1 MAGLIFN
8 ACLNYHAVVVLAFS
22 IFMLLSESP
31 SLANAASIQY
41 NVVSLGAKPDGKM
54 DSSKAFQSAWASAC
68 GSTRAATIY
77 VPQGRFL
84 VRSASFNGPCKN
96 SAITVRIDGTLVAP
110 SDYKVNGN
118 AGNWIVLRH
127 VTGVSVIG
135 GTLDG
140 QGTGLWACKLSGKSC
155 PSGATNLLIS
165 NSRNI
170 LVSGLSSLNSQMF
183 HIVINGCQNVKMQ
196 GVKVSAS
203 GTSPNTDGI
212 HVGASTGVTILNSKI
227 GTGDDCVS
235 IGPGSNNLRIENIAC
250 GPGHGISIGSLGKD
264 QQEDGVQNV
273 TVKTVTF
280 TGTQNGVRIKSWARQ
295 SNSFAKNILFQH
307 AIMNNVQNPIIIDQ
321 NYCPDSGCPNQASG
335 VRVSDVTYQDIHGT
349 SATTVA
355 VKFDCSSKYPCT
367 GIRMQDVKLT
377 YRNQVATASCAH
389 AAGTASGLE
398 QPSSCL

>member
-1 MAGLIFN
+1 MAGLFFN
-8 ACLNYHAVVVLAFS
+8 ACHAVVVLALS
-22 IFMLLSESP
+22 IFMLLSGSP
-31 SLANAASIQY
+31 SPATAASVQY
-41 NVVSLGAKPDGKM
+41 NVVSLGAKADGKT

-68 GSTRAATIY
+68 GSTRAATVYI
-77 VPQGRFL
+77 PQGRFL
-84 VRSASFNGPCKN
+84 VRSASFDGPCKN

-110 SDYKVNGN
+110 SDYNVNGN
-118 AGNWIVLRH
+118 SGYWIVLRH

-155 PSGATNLLIS
+155 PSGATNLEIS
-165 NSRNI
+165 NSQNI

-183 HIVINGCQNVKMQ
+183 HVVINGCQNVKMQ

-212 HVGASTGVTILNSKI
+212 HIGASTGVTIFNSKI

-235 IGPGSNNLRIENIAC
+235 IGPGSNNLWIENVVC

-273 TVKTVTF
+273 TIKTVTF
-280 TGTQNGVRIKSWARQ
+280 TGTQNGVRIKSWARP
-295 SNSFAKNILFQH
+295 SNSFARNILFQH

-335 VRVSDVTYQDIHGT
+335 VRVSDVMYQDIHGT
-349 SATTVA
+349 SATEVA
-355 VKFDCSSKYPCT
+355 VRFDCSSKYPCT
-367 GIRMQDVKLT
+367 GIRMQDVKLS

-389 AAGTASGLE
+389 AGGTASGME

>member
-1 MAGLIFN
+1 MAELIFN
-8 ACLNYHAVVVLAFS
+8 TCLNYLVLALG

-31 SLANAASIQY
+31 SPANAASVQY
-41 NVVSLGAKPDGKM
+41 NVVSLGAKADGKT
-54 DSSKAFQSAWASAC
+54 DSSKAFLSAWASAC
-68 GSTRAATIY
+68 GSTSAATVY

-110 SDYKVNGN
+110 SDYNVNGN
-118 AGNWIVLRH
+118 VGNWIVLMH

-140 QGTGLWACKLSGKSC
+140 QGTRLWACKNSGKSC
-155 PSGATNLLIS
+155 PTGATNLKIT
-165 NSRNI
+165 NSQNI
-170 LVSGLSSLNSQMF
+170 LVSGLRSLNSQMF
-183 HIVINGCQNVKMQ
+183 HIVINACQDVKMQ

-212 HVGASTGVTILNSKI
+212 HIGASTGVTILNSKI

-235 IGPGSNNLRIENIAC
+235 IGPGSNNLWIQNIAC

-280 TGTQNGVRIKSWARQ
+280 TGTQNGVRIKSWARP
-295 SNSFAKNILFQH
+295 SNSFARNILFQH
-307 AIMNNVQNPIIIDQ
+307 VIMNNVQNPIIIDQ
-321 NYCPDSGCPNQASG
+321 NYCPDSGCPSQASG

-349 SATTVA
+349 SATEVA

-367 GIRMQDVKLT
+367 GIRMQDVKLI
-377 YRNQVATASCAH
+377 YQNQVATASCTH
-389 AAGTASGLE
+389 AGGSASGME

>member
-1 MAGLIFN
+1 MAELIFN
-8 ACLNYHAVVVLAFS
+8 TSLNYLILALG

-31 SLANAASIQY
+31 SPANAASVQY
-41 NVVSLGAKPDGKM
+41 NVVSLGAKADGKT
-54 DSSKAFQSAWASAC
+54 DSSKAFLSAWVSAC
-68 GSTRAATIY
+68 GSTSAATVY

-84 VRSASFNGPCKN
+84 VQSASFNGPCKN
-96 SAITVRIDGTLVAP
+96 SAVTVRIDGTLVAP
-110 SDYKVNGN
+110 SNYNLNGN
-118 AGNWIVLRH
+118 TGNWIILSH

-140 QGTGLWACKLSGKSC
+140 QGKGLWACKLSRKSC
-155 PSGATNLLIS
+155 PSGATNLEIS
-165 NSRNI
+165 NSQNV

-183 HIVINGCQNVKMQ
+183 HIVINACQNVKMQ

-212 HVGASTGVTILNSKI
+212 HIGASTGVTILNSKI

-235 IGPGSNNLRIENIAC
+235 IGPGSNNLWIENIAC

-280 TGTQNGVRIKSWARQ
+280 TGTQNGVRIKSWARS
-295 SNSFAKNILFQH
+295 SNSFARNILFQH
-307 AIMNNVQNPIIIDQ
+307 ATMNNVQNPIIIDQ
-321 NYCPDSGCPNQASG
+321 NYCPDSGCPSQASG

-349 SATTVA
+349 SATEVA

-377 YRNQVATASCAH
+377 YLNQVATASCAH
-389 AAGTASGLE
+389 AGGAASGTE
-398 QPSSCL
+398 QPASCL

>member
-1 MAGLIFN
+1 MAELIFN
-8 ACLNYHAVVVLAFS
+8 TCLNYLVLALG
-22 IFMLLSESP
+22 IFILLSESP
-31 SLANAASIQY
+31 SPANAASVQY
-41 NVVSLGAKPDGKM
+41 NVVSLGAKADGKT
-54 DSSKAFQSAWASAC
+54 DSSKAFLSAWASAC
-68 GSTRAATIY
+68 GSTSAATVY

-110 SDYKVNGN
+110 SDYNVNGN
-118 AGNWIVLRH
+118 GGNWIVLMH

-155 PSGATNLLIS
+155 PTGATNLEIT
-165 NSRNI
+165 NSQNI
-170 LVSGLSSLNSQMF
+170 LVSGLRSLNSQMF
-183 HIVINGCQNVKMQ
+183 HIVINACQNVKMQ

-212 HVGASTGVTILNSKI
+212 HIGASTGVTILNSKI

-235 IGPGSNNLRIENIAC
+235 IGPGSNNLWIQNIAC

-273 TVKTVTF
+273 TVKIVTF
-280 TGTQNGVRIKSWARQ
+280 TGTQNGVRIKSWARP
-295 SNSFAKNILFQH
+295 SNSFARNILFQH
-307 AIMNNVQNPIIIDQ
+307 VIMNNVQNPIIIDQ
-321 NYCPDSGCPNQASG
+321 NYCPDSGCPSQASG

-349 SATTVA
+349 SATEVA

-367 GIRMQDVKLT
+367 GIRMQDVKLI
-377 YRNQVATASCAH
+377 YQNQVATASCTH
-389 AAGTASGLE
+389 AGGSASGME

>member
-1 MAGLIFN
+1 MAELIFN
-8 ACLNYHAVVVLAFS
+8 TCLNYLVLALS
-22 IFMLLSESP
+22 IFMLLSELPSP
-31 SLANAASIQY
+31 ANAASVQY
-41 NVVSLGAKPDGKM
+41 NVVSLGAIADGKT
-54 DSSKAFQSAWASAC
+54 DSSKAFLSAWASAC
-68 GSTRAATIY
+68 RSTSAATVY

-84 VRSASFNGPCKN
+84 VQSASFDGPCKN
-96 SAITVRIDGTLVAP
+96 SAITVGIDGTLVAP
-110 SDYKVNGN
+110 SDYNVNGN

-140 QGTGLWACKLSGKSC
+140 QGTSLWACKLSGKSC
-155 PSGATNLLIS
+155 PTGATNLLIS
-165 NSRNI
+165 NSQNI

-212 HVGASTGVTILNSKI
+212 HVSASIGVTILNSKI

-235 IGPGSNNLRIENIAC
+235 IGPGSNNLWIENVAC

-280 TGTQNGVRIKSWARQ
+280 TGTQNGVRIKSWARP
-295 SNSFAKNILFQH
+295 SSSFARNILFQH
-307 AIMNNVQNPIIIDQ
+307 AIMNNVENPIIIDQ
-321 NYCPDSGCPNQASG
+321 NYCPGNSGCPNQASG

-349 SATTVA
+349 SATEVA

-367 GIRMQDVKLT
+367 GIKMQDVKLS

-389 AAGTASGLE
+389 AGGTASGTE